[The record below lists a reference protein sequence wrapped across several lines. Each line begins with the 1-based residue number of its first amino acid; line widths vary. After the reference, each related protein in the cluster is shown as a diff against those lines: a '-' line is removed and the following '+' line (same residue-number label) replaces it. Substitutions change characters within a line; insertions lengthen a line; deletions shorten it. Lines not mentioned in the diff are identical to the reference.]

1 MNNHHA
7 LTYKVK
13 QIAEYLRLVDIVEA
27 AYAKFQVHMTEENN
41 AAFAVASKAACAA
54 WENLELEEKTK

>member
-1 MNNHHA
+1 MSNQRA
-7 LTYKVK
+7 PTYQIQ
-13 QIAEYLRLVDIVEA
+13 QIAEYLRLVEIVEA

-41 AAFAVASKAACAA
+41 AAFAVASKADCAA